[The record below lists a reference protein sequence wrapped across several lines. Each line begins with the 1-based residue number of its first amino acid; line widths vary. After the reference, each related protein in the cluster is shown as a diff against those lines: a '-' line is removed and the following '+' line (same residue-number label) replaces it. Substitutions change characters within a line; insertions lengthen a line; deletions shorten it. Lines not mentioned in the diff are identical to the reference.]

1 VITSIGKFYHLF
13 APWNTTWHS
22 FHPIDPRARAKLTG
36 TVIKVE
42 SLFSWLPPNLL
53 LHFLLA
59 MSATDLSSWFHC
71 YVFFQAVFFHTVLA
85 QKLFFFSYTFFQST
99 SGKPTRGEWEFYT
112 LHAHA
117 IKYFHFSMKLFF
129 PRQRFRYFS
138 DFLFSS
144 FLFSSP
150 CWMFSTTFL
159 PACPWPCSP
168 VLLFCPASFF
178 DFPLR
183 ECPAECRLSS

>member
-1 VITSIGKFYHLF
+1 MLRSKVYSLDSPQPPSPFFTRNVQYR
-13 APWNTTWHS
+13 S
-22 FHPIDPRARAKLTG
+22 FIVVSSLSLLQISFLPHCPRAK
-36 TVIKVE
+36 I
-42 SLFSWLPPNLL
+42 N
-53 LHFLLA
+53 
-59 MSATDLSSWFHC
+59 
-71 YVFFQAVFFHTVLA
+71 
-85 QKLFFFSYTFFQST
+85 FFSYVLPIHFQQTNQGGVRVST
-99 SGKPTRGEWEFYT
+99 PNAY
-112 LHAHA
+112 A

-178 DFPLR
+178 DFPFR

>member
-1 VITSIGKFYHLF
+1 MANFIT
-13 APWNTTWHS
+13 
-22 FHPIDPRARAKLTG
+22 
-36 TVIKVE
+36 
-42 SLFSWLPPNLL
+42 WLPPEIPRDIAFIPSILERVQSWRASWLRSKVYSLDSPQPPSPFFTRNVQYRSFIVVSSLSLL
-53 LHFLLA
+53 QISFLP
-59 MSATDLSSWFHC
+59 HC
-71 YVFFQAVFFHTVLA
+71 PRA
-85 QKLFFFSYTFFQST
+85 KINFFSYTFFQST
-99 SGKPTRGEWEFYT
+99 SSKLTRGEWEF
-112 LHAHA
+112 LHRTRTPSN
-117 IKYFHFSMKLFF
+117 IFIFRWSYF

-178 DFPLR
+178 DFPFR